1 MMTHRIGKYGC
12 LEAERRYLLTKV
24 PADLP
29 DHTGWQISDRY
40 FSGTRLRLRRMQS
53 LSGAETLYKLT
64 QKFRA
69 SGQKLDET
77 TITNFYL
84 TEAEYNLFSPLE
96 ASLLR
101 KTRFSYP
108 RQGHRFSIDV
118 FEGRHQGLILAEVE
132 FEPEGTAEA
141 LALPAFA
148 VRDVTDEAFFLG
160 GSLAFL
166 TEEEFQKG
174 LLQYLRK

>member
-1 MMTHRIGKYGC
+1 
-12 LEAERRYLLTKV
+12 LANV

-40 FSGTRLRLRRMQS
+40 FPNTHLRLRRMQS
-53 LSGAETLYKLT
+53 LSGAETIYKLT

-69 SGQKLDET
+69 AGQKLDET
-77 TITNFYL
+77 TITNLYL
-84 TEAEYNLFSPLE
+84 TEVEYNLFSTLE
-96 ASLLR
+96 ASLLH

-108 RQGHRFSIDV
+108 WQGHRFSLDV
-118 FEGRHQGLILAEVE
+118 FAGRHQGLILAEVE

-141 LALPAFA
+141 PALPAFA
-148 VRDVTDEAFFLG
+148 VRDVTDEVFFLG
-160 GSLAFL
+160 GSLAFM

-174 LLQYLRK
+174 LLQYLPR